1 MKYLLTYLLSLS
13 AFAQN
18 IPQCPSG
25 SYLIEYASPVNGL
38 KKSLCG
44 YQKDGN
50 TIKHGEEFIFNANGE
65 VIMKIS
71 YNHGKEGETPKGPT
85 FNGHYLPGTEE
96 ASNKFIDSLAGKKIL
111 GPDEKLLS
119 SIHDLMEILTL
130 KKNYNQNNQF
140 KVHGC
145 DNGPLDWLKGAL
157 LNTPINKSYSF
168 NDNCDA
174 SGSFEAKFNTE
185 FSVSFKLRNLDDL
198 NATTMKVIMSLN
210 KQQAGIRYKFV
221 VVEGSISSP
230 SRQGKFNAEYQ
241 VNIDPM
247 TGDALEGTQSGKITL
262 TKFNDKEVNLSK
274 KIEF

>member
-18 IPQCPSG
+18 SPQCPSG

-50 TIKHGEEFIFNANGE
+50 TIKHGEEFIFNANGK
-65 VIMKIS
+65 VIKKI
-71 YNHGKEGETPKGPT
+71 YYKHGKEGEAPMK
-85 FNGHYLPGTEE
+85 L
-96 ASNKFIDSLAGKKIL
+96 IDSLAGKKIL
-111 GPDEKLLS
+111 GPDEKLLA

-168 NDNCDA
+168 NDNCDV
-174 SGSFEAKFNTE
+174 SGSFEARFNTE
-185 FSVSFKLRNLDDL
+185 FSASFKLRNLDDL
-198 NATTMKVIMSLN
+198 NETSLKVIMSLN
-210 KQQAGIRYKFV
+210 KQQTGIRYKFV
-221 VVEGSISSP
+221 VVEGSVSST